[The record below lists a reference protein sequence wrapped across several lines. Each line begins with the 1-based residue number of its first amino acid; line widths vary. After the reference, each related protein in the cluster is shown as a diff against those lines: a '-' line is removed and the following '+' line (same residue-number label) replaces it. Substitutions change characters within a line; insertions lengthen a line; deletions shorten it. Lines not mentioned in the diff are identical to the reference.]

1 MTGTVGI
8 YNYIS
13 NKLVPYFDYK
23 KGPIEKLKKKKT
35 KEWIRVSL
43 YTKTQVTMD
52 WNRKTIIFSLSTK
65 LSNLGLGGIYNDL
78 FIKVHLSLSI
88 GD

>member
-23 KGPIEKLKKKKT
+23 KGPIEKLKKKKQKNELGSHYT
-35 KEWIRVSL
+35 QRLKLQWIG
-43 YTKTQVTMD
+43 
-52 WNRKTIIFSLSTK
+52 IGK
-65 LSNLGLGGIYNDL
+65 LL
-78 FIKVHLSLSI
+78 FFRCQQN
-88 GD
+88 